1 MDSFSSTKSWLIKKA
16 GWSKSNKTSK
26 KSKHGK
32 QHIINKSV
40 ETNDSSK
47 NVNNIKDN
55 DNACENINEP
65 IVNKEMI
72 NHSFDKP
79 SSDAVEERAFFR
91 STSVD
96 QSYQSY
102 QSYIKDSNLS
112 EIELRPASNKSIE
125 PIPQL
130 VISNGEI
137 SLTSQDLSKN
147 VTEKGIR
154 RRSSSL
160 CDKFD
165 GKLIHMI

>member
-72 NHSFDKP
+72 NHSFVYIDWYNFCV
-79 SSDAVEERAFFR
+79 SYLIFCFFMHL
-91 STSVD
+91 
-96 QSYQSY
+96 
-102 QSYIKDSNLS
+102 I
-112 EIELRPASNKSIE
+112 EI
-125 PIPQL
+125 
-130 VISNGEI
+130 
-137 SLTSQDLSKN
+137 
-147 VTEKGIR
+147 IR
-154 RRSSSL
+154 NNH
-160 CDKFD
+160 FWA
-165 GKLIHMI
+165 